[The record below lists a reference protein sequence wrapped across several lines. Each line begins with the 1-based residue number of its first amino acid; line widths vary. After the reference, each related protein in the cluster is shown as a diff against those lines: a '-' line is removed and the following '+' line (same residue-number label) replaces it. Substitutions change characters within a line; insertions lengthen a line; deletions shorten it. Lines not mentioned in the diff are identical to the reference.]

1 MKEETRKIS
10 MYIGVV
16 QHFKLI
22 KENENEK
29 EKERRF
35 GEKWNCRTGGEVDS
49 YLKRKYLV
57 DVR

>member
-1 MKEETRKIS
+1 